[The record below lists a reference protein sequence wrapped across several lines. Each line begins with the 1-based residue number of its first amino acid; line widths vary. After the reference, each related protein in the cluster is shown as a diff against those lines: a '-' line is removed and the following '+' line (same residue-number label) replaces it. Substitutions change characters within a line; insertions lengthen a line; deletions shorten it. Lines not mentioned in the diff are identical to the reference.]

1 MNPLRAIVTAT
12 DFSAP
17 ARHAAQRAAL
27 LAQASGGA
35 LTLMHTVGGSALED
49 LRRWLSDD
57 SVTGGAIEADARQH
71 LQQLAGEL
79 GRSHGLNVESHLSI
93 GNPVEQVVRHADE
106 VDAGLLVTG
115 TRGAGFF
122 RGVVFGST
130 AERIAKRS
138 SRPVLMVR
146 QLPHEPYRR
155 ILVPVDFSE
164 WSRSAIELARQI
176 APQASLVLMHA
187 VEVPFEGKMRT
198 AGVAEDT
205 VMRYR
210 DTARR
215 EAQQRLRELAAD
227 AGLDTERV
235 RLSTPSGADP
245 WMLIVQEEQEQDC
258 DLVVIV
264 RALLHVAAGPGA
276 ALLLVLP
283 GLHGRDAGRG
293 AVGQPGAAGGV
304 LGADQPLVVP
314 ADRLLAPPQAD
325 ARAARAWRSR
335 HRRRRPGL
343 LAGVLLLG
351 PHRRQLRPRRGAG
364 RGRRI
369 RAHALYLPAL
379 VLVLLGALHQERA
392 VPVPLLAAAR
402 DGGAD
407 AGVGLPAL
415 GHHGEGRRVPA
426 GALWPALGAPS
437 AWFWIVGGAGL
448 ARCCWAPT
456 SRCSSTT

>member
-1 MNPLRAIVTAT
+1 
-12 DFSAP
+12 
-17 ARHAAQRAAL
+17 
-27 LAQASGGA
+27 
-35 LTLMHTVGGSALED
+35 MHTVGGSALED

-258 DLVVIV
+258 DLVVIG
-264 RALLHVAAGPGA
+264 RQGRHALDEFLLGSTTRMVVADGA
-276 ALLLVLP
+276 ADVLIST
-283 GLHGRDAGRG
+283 R
-293 AVGQPGAAGGV
+293 
-304 LGADQPLVVP
+304 
-314 ADRLLAPPQAD
+314 QA
-325 ARAARAWRSR
+325 R
-335 HRRRRPGL
+335 
-343 LAGVLLLG
+343 
-351 PHRRQLRPRRGAG
+351 
-364 RGRRI
+364 
-369 RAHALYLPAL
+369 
-379 VLVLLGALHQERA
+379 
-392 VPVPLLAAAR
+392 
-402 DGGAD
+402 
-407 AGVGLPAL
+407 
-415 GHHGEGRRVPA
+415 
-426 GALWPALGAPS
+426 
-437 AWFWIVGGAGL
+437 
-448 ARCCWAPT
+448 
-456 SRCSSTT
+456 

>member
-115 TRGAGFF
+115 TRGAAFF

-138 SRPVLMVR
+138 SQPVLMVR

-155 ILVPVDFSE
+155 ILVPVDFSV

-258 DLVVIV
+258 DLVVIG
-264 RALLHVAAGPGA
+264 RQGRHALDEFLLGSTTRMVVADGA
-276 ALLLVLP
+276 ADVLIST
-283 GLHGRDAGRG
+283 R
-293 AVGQPGAAGGV
+293 
-304 LGADQPLVVP
+304 
-314 ADRLLAPPQAD
+314 QA
-325 ARAARAWRSR
+325 R
-335 HRRRRPGL
+335 
-343 LAGVLLLG
+343 
-351 PHRRQLRPRRGAG
+351 
-364 RGRRI
+364 
-369 RAHALYLPAL
+369 
-379 VLVLLGALHQERA
+379 
-392 VPVPLLAAAR
+392 
-402 DGGAD
+402 
-407 AGVGLPAL
+407 
-415 GHHGEGRRVPA
+415 
-426 GALWPALGAPS
+426 
-437 AWFWIVGGAGL
+437 
-448 ARCCWAPT
+448 
-456 SRCSSTT
+456 

>member
-27 LAQASGGA
+27 LLPRRRAHPGFGHRRAVAHGARPHAQDRVLG
-35 LTLMHTVGGSALED
+35 
-49 LRRWLSDD
+49 R
-57 SVTGGAIEADARQH
+57 
-71 LQQLAGEL
+71 QQLAGEL

-176 APQASLVLMHA
+176 APQASLVLLHA

-258 DLVVIV
+258 DLVVIG
-264 RALLHVAAGPGA
+264 RQGRHALDEFLLGSTTRMVVADGA
-276 ALLLVLP
+276 ADVLIST
-283 GLHGRDAGRG
+283 R
-293 AVGQPGAAGGV
+293 
-304 LGADQPLVVP
+304 
-314 ADRLLAPPQAD
+314 QA
-325 ARAARAWRSR
+325 R
-335 HRRRRPGL
+335 
-343 LAGVLLLG
+343 
-351 PHRRQLRPRRGAG
+351 
-364 RGRRI
+364 
-369 RAHALYLPAL
+369 
-379 VLVLLGALHQERA
+379 
-392 VPVPLLAAAR
+392 
-402 DGGAD
+402 
-407 AGVGLPAL
+407 
-415 GHHGEGRRVPA
+415 
-426 GALWPALGAPS
+426 
-437 AWFWIVGGAGL
+437 
-448 ARCCWAPT
+448 
-456 SRCSSTT
+456 